1 MKGKYNFFSNRSLH
15 GRNAQRNHH
24 LLCALK
30 SFFFIYALKSFFW
43 HAYFANYACQIREKQ
58 LKQTRKIVLFKIPFY
73 QAVGICLRQNS
84 STRIFWSK
92 WALFSVLYPE
102 TNTRKKLAFLPFKKG
117 KPNLSE
123 MNCQLRTGK
132 KFLFKSN
139 KQKKKWQKNAF
150 KIKLHYTVIVWN
162 WLIPKVNQIF
172 YSLKK
177 HNNFPQ

>member
-1 MKGKYNFFSNRSLH
+1 MRIKIIFF
-15 GRNAQRNHH
+15 H
-24 LLCALK
+24 LR
-30 SFFFIYALKSFFW
+30 IEVIFW

-139 KQKKKWQKNAF
+139 KQKKITKKCFQN
-150 KIKLHYTVIVWN
+150 KIALYSYRVKLAHS
-162 WLIPKVNQIF
+162 K
-172 YSLKK
+172 S
-177 HNNFPQ
+177 